1 MPAPACSTLRFGGLD
16 IAYDH
21 RVLEPRPWTL
31 LQSEW
36 ASELSP
42 GAPEGPILE
51 LCCGAGHIGLATAG
65 VTGRPLVQVDAS
77 RAAVELAALNAARAG
92 LATEVRCSDLA
103 DSVPERDH
111 FPLVLA
117 DPPYLPS
124 VLVADHPDDPV
135 DAIDGGPDGLAIIRR
150 CLPVIRRSLHPEGA
164 ALLQVHGEAQVAALR
179 DQLPAGLELVGSRAH
194 DAHRSVVLLTRR
206 ADASQRNE

>member
-1 MPAPACSTLRFGGLD
+1 MPAPSCSTLRFGGLD

-42 GAPEGPILE
+42 GAPDGPILE
-51 LCCGAGHIGLATAG
+51 LCCGAGHIGLAAAG

-77 RAAVELAALNAARAG
+77 QPAAELAALNAAA
-92 LATEVRCSDLA
+92 ANIASEVRCGDLA
-103 DSVPERDH
+103 QVVGERGH

-124 VLVADHPDDPV
+124 AMVADHPDDPT
-135 DAIDGGPDGLAIIRR
+135 DAIDGGPDGLSVIRR
-150 CLPVIRRSLHPEGA
+150 CLPLIEACMHPEGA
-164 ALLQVHGEAQVAALR
+164 ALVQVHGETQASVLR
-179 DQLPAGLELVGSRAH
+179 GELPSGLEFAGSRSH
-194 DAHRSVVLLTRR
+194 DAHRAVVLLTRHSETSR
-206 ADASQRNE
+206 SV